1 MFKIFS
7 KHRNSLDYL
16 SISKQLRW
24 VYIVFAIG
32 FGSLAL
38 INYLNASFQESL
50 DKQLENVQAKR
61 VLGSE
66 VINHIGRL
74 ERIYYRITT
83 QVNPLARQISH
94 NEALEHLRKIYQLL
108 EVLDKGGDFQQ
119 TLILNLPEQEN
130 VTKTWHY
137 EPTQSQAFDVLQI
150 GLLPKLKTV
159 EEKFK
164 ELDQQMSIADTYYQ
178 QKSHNLADHM
188 SKVQSLIKNTLPLFI
203 RMLEETNRVQF
214 EQRQNQQVLT
224 EQVLT
229 QKRYFEWGSYSATLF
244 LFILTILAVRVISR
258 HITEMAVDLNKQ
270 KNQALEATK
279 SKSVFLANMS
289 HEIRTPLNA
298 ITGFLGLLK
307 QEETHPEKIKYL
319 TTIEESS
326 HSLVGIIN
334 DILDFSKIES
344 NKLEIDK
351 IDFNPHTAFNSVA
364 DLFRARCLEK
374 QITLNVDI
382 ASDMPKSLHSDPLR
396 IKQVLTNLL
405 SNAVKFTK
413 SHHSIYLTIDYQFE
427 TNQLTFSVKDEGIGI
442 SLEQKKRIFQPFS
455 QAENDTTRK
464 FGGTGL
470 GLTISK
476 MLVEL
481 LEGELTVESE
491 HGFGSEFKFYVPAKP
506 GKSNIEKEFS
516 PSPDVHHSNQRN
528 GKLLLVEDNKTNQL
542 LMSAILKKQGVD
554 FDLAEDGVQAV
565 KAVNT
570 RNYDL
575 VLMDENMPNMSG
587 SEATQKIREMEAQ
600 TKSKRL
606 PIVALTA
613 NAMKGDREKFLAA
626 GMDDY
631 LNKPLNI
638 AELHRVLDTYL

>member
-1 MFKIFS
+1 MS
-7 KHRNSLDYL
+7 HSLTKHRKTLDYP
-16 SISKQLRW
+16 SISKQLRL
-24 VYIVFAIG
+24 VYIVFAMG

-38 INYLNASFQESL
+38 INYLNSYYQENL

-66 VINHIGRL
+66 VINHISQL

-83 QVNPLARQISH
+83 QINPLARKLSQD
-94 NEALEHLRKIYQLL
+94 EAFEHVAKIYQLL
-108 EVLDKGGDFQQ
+108 DVFEKGGDFQQ
-119 TLILNLPEQEN
+119 TLILNLPEHDN

-137 EPTQSQAFDVLQI
+137 EPIQTQTFDVLKI

-159 EEKFK
+159 EEKFR
-164 ELDQQMSIADTYYQ
+164 ELDRQMAVADDLYQ
-178 QKSHNLADHM
+178 QKSPILADHM
-188 SKVQSLIKNTLPLFI
+188 SKVQSIIKNTLPLFI
-203 RMLEETNRVQF
+203 RLLEETNRVQF
-214 EQRQNQQVLT
+214 EQRQNQQALT

-258 HITEMAVDLNKQ
+258 HITEMAVDLNDK

-307 QEETHPEKIKYL
+307 QEETNPEKIKYL

-374 QITLNVDI
+374 KLKLNVTIAKDI
-382 ASDMPKSLHSDPLR
+382 PDSLHSDPLR

-405 SNAVKFTK
+405 SNAVKFTQ
-413 SHHSIYLTIDYQFE
+413 SHHSIYLDIDYE
-427 TNQLTFSVKDEGIGI
+427 HEKKQLVFSVKDEGIGI
-442 SLEQKKRIFQPFS
+442 TPEQKKKIFQPFA

-470 GLTISK
+470 GLTISR

-481 LEGELTVESE
+481 LDGELSVESE
-491 HGFGSEFKFYVPAKP
+491 LGAGSQFKFRIPASI
-506 GKSNIEKEFS
+506 GKTVSKQKSIDSVQKS
-516 PSPDVHHSNQRN
+516 QQRH

-542 LMSAILKKQGVD
+542 LMSAILKKQGID
-554 FDLAEDGVQAV
+554 FDLAEDGLQAI
-565 KAVNT
+565 KAVNRQT
-570 RNYDL
+570 YDL

-600 TKSKRL
+600 TKSRRL

-613 NAMKGDREKFLAA
+613 NAMKDDRERFLAV

-631 LNKPLNI
+631 LNKPLNLS
-638 AELHRVLDTYL
+638 ELHRILDSYL

>member
-1 MFKIFS
+1 MSHSLS
-7 KHRNSLDYL
+7 KHRKTLDYP
-16 SISKQLRW
+16 SISKQLRL

-38 INYLNASFQESL
+38 INYLNSYYQDNL

-66 VINHIGRL
+66 VINHISQL

-83 QVNPLARQISH
+83 QINPLARKLSQD
-94 NEALEHLRKIYQLL
+94 EAFEHVAKIYQLL
-108 EVLDKGGDFQQ
+108 DVFDKGGDFQQ
-119 TLILNLPEQEN
+119 TLILNLPEHDN

-137 EPTQSQAFDVLQI
+137 EPIQTQTFDVLKI

-159 EEKFK
+159 EEKFL
-164 ELDQQMSIADTYYQ
+164 ELDRQMAIADDLYQ
-178 QKSHNLADHM
+178 QKSPILADHM
-188 SKVQSLIKNTLPLFI
+188 SKVQSIIKNTLPLFI
-203 RMLEETNRVQF
+203 RLLEETNRVQF
-214 EQRQNQQVLT
+214 EQRQNQQALT

-258 HITEMAVDLNKQ
+258 HITEMAVDLNDK

-307 QEETHPEKIKYL
+307 QEETNPEKIKYL

-374 QITLNVDI
+374 KLKLNVSIAKDI
-382 ASDMPKSLHSDPLR
+382 PDSLHSDPLR

-405 SNAVKFTK
+405 SNAVKFTQ
-413 SHHSIYLTIDYQFE
+413 SHHSIYLDIDYE
-427 TNQLTFSVKDEGIGI
+427 HEKKQLVFSVKDEGIGI
-442 SLEQKKRIFQPFS
+442 TPEQKKKIFQPFA

-470 GLTISK
+470 GLTISR

-481 LEGELTVESE
+481 LDGELSVESE
-491 HGFGSEFKFYVPAKP
+491 LGAGSQFKFRIPASI
-506 GKSNIEKEFS
+506 GKTVSKQKSIDSVQKS
-516 PSPDVHHSNQRN
+516 QQRH

-542 LMSAILKKQGVD
+542 LMSAILKKQGID
-554 FDLAEDGVQAV
+554 FDLAEDGLQAI
-565 KAVNT
+565 KAVNRQT
-570 RNYDL
+570 YDL

-600 TKSKRL
+600 TKSRRL

-613 NAMKGDREKFLAA
+613 NAMKDDRERFLAV

-631 LNKPLNI
+631 LNKPLNLS
-638 AELHRVLDTYL
+638 ELHRILDSYL

>member
-1 MFKIFS
+1 MS
-7 KHRNSLDYL
+7 HSLTKHRKTLDYP
-16 SISKQLRW
+16 SISKQLRL
-24 VYIVFAIG
+24 VYIVFAMG

-38 INYLNASFQESL
+38 INYLNSYYQENL

-66 VINHIGRL
+66 VINHISQL

-83 QVNPLARQISH
+83 QINPLARKLSQD
-94 NEALEHLRKIYQLL
+94 EAFEHVAKIYQLL
-108 EVLDKGGDFQQ
+108 DVFEKGGDFQQ
-119 TLILNLPEQEN
+119 TLILNLPEHDN

-137 EPTQSQAFDVLQI
+137 EPIQTQTFDVLKI

-159 EEKFK
+159 EEKFR
-164 ELDQQMSIADTYYQ
+164 ELDRQMAIADDLYQ
-178 QKSHNLADHM
+178 QKSPILADHM
-188 SKVQSLIKNTLPLFI
+188 SKVQSIIKNTLPLFI
-203 RMLEETNRVQF
+203 RLLEETNRVQF
-214 EQRQNQQVLT
+214 EQRQNQQALT

-258 HITEMAVDLNKQ
+258 HITEMAVDLNDK

-307 QEETHPEKIKYL
+307 QEETNPEKIKYL

-374 QITLNVDI
+374 KLKLNVTIAKDI
-382 ASDMPKSLHSDPLR
+382 PNSLHSDPLR

-405 SNAVKFTK
+405 SNAVKFTQ
-413 SHHSIYLTIDYQFE
+413 SHHSIYLDIDYE
-427 TNQLTFSVKDEGIGI
+427 HEKNQLVFSVKDEGIGI
-442 SLEQKKRIFQPFS
+442 TPEQKKKIFQPFA

-470 GLTISK
+470 GLTISR

-481 LEGELTVESE
+481 LDGELSVESE
-491 HGFGSEFKFYVPAKP
+491 LGAGSQFKFRIPASIGKTVSKQKP
-506 GKSNIEKEFS
+506 IDSVQKSQ
-516 PSPDVHHSNQRN
+516 QRH

-542 LMSAILKKQGVD
+542 LMSAILKKQGID
-554 FDLAEDGVQAV
+554 FDLAEDGLQAI
-565 KAVNT
+565 KAVNRQT
-570 RNYDL
+570 YDL

-600 TKSKRL
+600 TKSRRL

-613 NAMKGDREKFLAA
+613 NAMKDDRERFLAV

-631 LNKPLNI
+631 LNKPLNLS
-638 AELHRVLDTYL
+638 ELHRILDSYL